1 MVNQLNIHSIQV
13 PIIDFAPFWDFNHKS
28 QVKVAQE
35 IARACCE
42 VGFFYLK
49 NHGVSQDILQK
60 AFAQSKIFFALPLEI
75 KQQIPINAGNRGYE
89 KLESQTFD
97 PNKPAD
103 LKESFLYSRELN
115 TSELNVF
122 EDRSYA
128 VLANQPN
135 KWLPEYPEF
144 REVSLQLLDASSQV
158 TKKVLQAFALAL
170 DLPENYFSN
179 LHTTQDYIMRLLH
192 YPALKEAPKPGQP
205 RLGAHTDWGSVTLLF
220 QDEAEG
226 LEICTSWGEWVAAP
240 PIPETILVN
249 TGDLMQLWTNDRFR
263 STRHRVAVPSD
274 FTTAKER
281 YSIVCFA
288 APNYDAEVS
297 CIPACFNADSP
308 PKYEPVVVGEYYM
321 QKIRETFY

>member
-1 MVNQLNIHSIQV
+1 MVNQSNIHSVQV
-13 PIIDFAPFWDFNHKS
+13 PVIDFAPFWDGNYDS
-28 QVKVAQE
+28 QLKVAQE

-60 AFAQSKIFFALPLEI
+60 AFAQCKNFFALPLQI
-75 KQQIPINAGNRGYE
+75 KQQIPIEAGSRGYE

-97 PNKPAD
+97 PNKAGD
-103 LKESFLYSRELN
+103 LKETFLCCRELDP
-115 TSELNVF
+115 SDLKALEGH
-122 EDRSYA
+122 SYA
-128 VLANQPN
+128 VLATQPN

-144 REVSLQLLDASSQV
+144 REVSLQLIDACTQV
-158 TKKVLQAFALAL
+158 TQKVLQAFALAL
-170 DLPENYFSN
+170 DLPENYFTN
-179 LHTTQDYIMRLLH
+179 LHTTQNYIMRFLH
-192 YPALKEAPKPGQP
+192 YPALQEAPKPGQP

-226 LEICTSWGEWVAAP
+226 LEICTNWGEWVAAP

-263 STRHRVAVPSD
+263 STKHRVAVPSD

-281 YSIVCFA
+281 YSIVCFGI
-288 APNYDAEVS
+288 PNYDAEIS
-297 CIPACFNADSP
+297 CIPSCVDVDSP
-308 PKYEPVVVGEYYM
+308 LKYEPVVVGDYYM